1 LEVSV
6 AEQAPYLRIAADLR
20 RRITSGELRPGDR
33 VPSTRSLVREW
44 GVAMATAAKA
54 LSTLQEHGWV
64 RAIPGSG
71 TVVADRAPRKPPLGR
86 DSLVRAAIRLADA
99 EGLAALSMRR
109 LAVEVGVGPMALYR
123 HVPDKD
129 ELFRLMA
136 DAALG
141 EAELPVPGPAAWRPR
156 LELAARSQWRVYRR
170 HPWLAPILLNS
181 LVRPPVLA
189 AGLRLVDWS
198 LRALTGTG
206 LRRRAKVQVIMT
218 LNGWVGGLAVSNA
231 FELQAEQDTGISG
244 DQRLA
249 AEMPLLAGYLES
261 GRFPVLTEVMTGVE
275 DIDLDDVFEFGL
287 RRQLDGIGVLLGED
301 RPGLPPAT
309 EARPARR

>member
-1 LEVSV
+1 VFV

-20 RRITSGELRPGDR
+20 RRITAGELRPGER
-33 VPSTRSLVREW
+33 VPSTRTLVREW

-54 LSTLQEHGWV
+54 LSALGEQGWV
-64 RAIPGSG
+64 RAVPGSG
-71 TVVADRAPRKPPLGR
+71 TVVAERTPQKAPLGR
-86 DSLVRAAIRLADA
+86 AALVRAAITLADA
-99 EGLAALSMRR
+99 EGITALSMRR
-109 LAVEVGVGPMALYR
+109 LAAELGVGPMALYR

-129 ELFRLMA
+129 ELLRLMA

-141 EAELPVPGPAAWRPR
+141 QAELPEPGPAEWRPR
-156 LELAARSQWRVYRR
+156 LELAARAQWGAYRR

-198 LRALTGTG
+198 LRAFSGSA
-206 LRRRAKVQVIMT
+206 LRRRVKLQVIMT

-231 FELQAEQDTGISG
+231 FEVQAEQDTGISG

-249 AEMPLLAGYLES
+249 ADMALLAGYLES

-275 DIDLDDVFEFGL
+275 DVDLDEAFEFGL
-287 RRQLDGIGVLLGED
+287 RLQLDGIAALLEMGEP
-301 RPGLPPAT
+301 R
-309 EARPARR
+309 

>member
-1 LEVSV
+1 VFV

-20 RRITSGELRPGDR
+20 RRITAGELRPGER
-33 VPSTRSLVREW
+33 VPSTRTLVREW

-54 LSTLQEHGWV
+54 LSALGEQGWV
-64 RAIPGSG
+64 RAVPGSG
-71 TVVADRAPRKPPLGR
+71 TVVAERTPQKAPLGR
-86 DSLVRAAIRLADA
+86 AALVRAAIALADA
-99 EGLAALSMRR
+99 EGITALSMRR
-109 LAVEVGVGPMALYR
+109 LAAELGVGPMALYR

-129 ELFRLMA
+129 ELLRLMA

-141 EAELPVPGPAAWRPR
+141 QAELPEPGPAEWRPR
-156 LELAARSQWRVYRR
+156 LELAARAQWGAYRR

-198 LRALTGTG
+198 LRAFSGSA
-206 LRRRAKVQVIMT
+206 LRRRVKLQVIMT

-231 FELQAEQDTGISG
+231 FEVQAEQDTGISG

-249 AEMPLLAGYLES
+249 ADMALLTGYLES

-275 DIDLDDVFEFGL
+275 DVDLDEAFEFGMRL
-287 RRQLDGIGVLLGED
+287 QLDGIAALLEID
-301 RPGLPPAT
+301 EPR
-309 EARPARR
+309 